1 MRRFFLNAAACIAR
15 CQCVCICICSRTD
28 IKISSFHEDSRN
40 KDCKKVWNE
49 PRALPRAHI
58 SRLFPFSFS
67 VARPFLFCSLH
78 LSVILTLQGCR
89 GGGSLWIFSFAP
101 AMKWWTTP
109 PFAVTP
115 PRRAT
120 RAFCRRFPTE
130 KKSLTLGFLPRFLH
144 ANHTIGSLNFRASV
158 GTTLGLIY
166 QNQPAAIGNWRNC
179 SKTLRVR

>member
-1 MRRFFLNAAACIAR
+1 MRRFFFFLNAAACIAR
-15 CQCVCICICSRTD
+15 CQCVRIRICSRTD

-58 SRLFPFSFS
+58 SRLFPFSFP

-78 LSVILTLQGCR
+78 LSVIPTLQGCR

-115 PRRAT
+115 PRRRNPRLLPAVSY
-120 RAFCRRFPTE
+120 RKEEPHARFPPAVPPCE
-130 KKSLTLGFLPRFLH
+130 PYHRFLKLPRE
-144 ANHTIGSLNFRASV
+144 R
-158 GTTLGLIY
+158 
-166 QNQPAAIGNWRNC
+166 RNYPRSHL
-179 SKTLRVR
+179 SKSTRRYWQLT